1 MSKGF
6 TIGSFMKPRFFAHLL
21 LVACLV
27 LSTSAMAF
35 CDINDLSLDHA
46 DSAWSVASD
55 SHDDKHAHHCHG
67 HFVGDVISDT
77 STRFSSLP
85 GPRQA
90 DLKSV
95 VFRLSYPPLNPPP
108 NA

>member
-1 MSKGF
+1 
-6 TIGSFMKPRFFAHLL
+6 MKPCFFANLL
-21 LVACLV
+21 LAVCLV

-35 CDINDLSLDHA
+35 CEVNDLPLEHQAKHA
-46 DSAWSVASD
+46 EFESFSTAD

-67 HFVGDVISDT
+67 HFVGDVVSDT